1 MKKKDIILIISVIII
16 ALGAILGNKI
26 LNSGK
31 SDRVEIYV
39 DNKLYKELPINEDKK
54 IEINNGKGKNTVYIH
69 DNGVEMLH
77 ANCPDKVCV
86 RTGFVKKTGEGIV
99 CLPHRV
105 NIKIVSD
112 NKDKKEHDVI
122 VK

>member
-39 DNKLYKELPINEDKK
+39 DNKLYKELSINEDKK

-86 RTGFVKKTGEGIV
+86 RTGFVKKTGESIV